1 MRAVDLI
8 LKKRSGNE
16 LHEDEIRFLVN
27 SYVKNTI
34 PEYQI
39 AAFLMAVYFQGL
51 SNRETSLLTQLM
63 IDSGD
68 VINLEKLEGFS
79 RNSLVDKHSTGGVGD
94 KVSLILAPIVAAAG
108 AQVPMMSG
116 RGLGHTGGTLDKL
129 ESIPGYSTALSPA
142 DFARIIDTCGFAMT
156 GQSKR
161 IVPADKKLY
170 ALRDVTGTV
179 ESVPLITASI
189 LSKKFAEGTQQLVFD
204 VKCGTGAFMKTV
216 EKARELAES
225 LVRVGQELGRGTTA
239 VITRMDAPLGTK
251 VGNFLE
257 VEESIACLSCEG
269 WQADFSSGNFVIHG
283 ESADLMEVTLHLAAH
298 MLSISGIAENFDTGL
313 RRSVELL
320 RNGKALDRFWQNVEL
335 QKGQRAECEAL
346 IGNRD
351 GLFRKEITA
360 PRGGCLQSLDAQRIG
375 EASVL
380 LGAGRSRASD
390 TVLPDV
396 GIEVHAKPMAI
407 LAKGEKVLTLFA
419 RDETKLAAAATHVS
433 GIADIGAE
441 EKIEE
446 PQIISVI

>member
-39 AAFLMAVYFQGL
+39 AAFLMAIYFQGL

-129 ESIPGYSTALSPA
+129 ESIPGYSTALSPE
-142 DFARIIDTCGFAMT
+142 DFIRIIDTCGFAMT

-189 LSKKFAEGTQQLVFD
+189 LSKKFA
-204 VKCGTGAFMKTV
+204 
-216 EKARELAES
+216 
-225 LVRVGQELGRGTTA
+225 
-239 VITRMDAPLGTK
+239 
-251 VGNFLE
+251 
-257 VEESIACLSCEG
+257 
-269 WQADFSSGNFVIHG
+269 
-283 ESADLMEVTLHLAAH
+283 
-298 MLSISGIAENFDTGL
+298 
-313 RRSVELL
+313 
-320 RNGKALDRFWQNVEL
+320 
-335 QKGQRAECEAL
+335 
-346 IGNRD
+346 
-351 GLFRKEITA
+351 
-360 PRGGCLQSLDAQRIG
+360 
-375 EASVL
+375 
-380 LGAGRSRASD
+380 
-390 TVLPDV
+390 
-396 GIEVHAKPMAI
+396 
-407 LAKGEKVLTLFA
+407 
-419 RDETKLAAAATHVS
+419 
-433 GIADIGAE
+433 
-441 EKIEE
+441 
-446 PQIISVI
+446 